1 MWSELFFTFLLA
13 EQDKIN
19 TRRDIVEPH
28 ILLLFCPLANH
39 TYAPGRNVFFFCE
52 VFNGMYLHEID
63 LYNWTNGF

>member
-39 TYAPGRNVFFFCE
+39 TYAAGRFLF
-52 VFNGMYLHEID
+52 L
-63 LYNWTNGF
+63 